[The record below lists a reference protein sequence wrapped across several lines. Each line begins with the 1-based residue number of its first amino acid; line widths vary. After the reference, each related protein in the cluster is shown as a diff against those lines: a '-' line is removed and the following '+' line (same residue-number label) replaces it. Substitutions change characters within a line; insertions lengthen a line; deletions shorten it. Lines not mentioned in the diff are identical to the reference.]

1 MSESETQLFI
11 IGAGG
16 HGSELYSYASAMPN
30 VHFAG
35 FVDDNKPAGTEG
47 GIHIVGGFDQMR
59 SIVENQPATEF
70 RYITAAGNN
79 AVRRTIVDRI
89 EQFELANLSP
99 WVLRDPSADIGRNV
113 DIGDGTCLAPH
124 SIITT
129 NTRIGKHCI
138 VNIKA
143 SVSHDC
149 LVGPFSNINPGATIC
164 GSVTLGQ
171 HSYIGAGSTII
182 EQITIGDNVIV
193 GAGAVVIRDVP
204 SNVTV
209 AGVPATVIKG
219 RAV

>member
-79 AVRRTIVDRI
+79 PARR
-89 EQFELANLSP
+89 ANST
-99 WVLRDPSADIGRNV
+99 DPSVCPCR
-113 DIGDGTCLAPH
+113 L
-124 SIITT
+124 S
-129 NTRIGKHCI
+129 K
-138 VNIKA
+138 
-143 SVSHDC
+143 
-149 LVGPFSNINPGATIC
+149 
-164 GSVTLGQ
+164 
-171 HSYIGAGSTII
+171 
-182 EQITIGDNVIV
+182 
-193 GAGAVVIRDVP
+193 P
-204 SNVTV
+204 S
-209 AGVPATVIKG
+209 G
-219 RAV
+219 RAASGNT